1 MNGVNYTIKVT
12 LGRWRATIKQMNW
25 SEIKT
30 VLVLQPENPDGDS
43 VASALALEEI
53 LGDAGKEVTIYSYVH
68 IPDYLRYI
76 EGADR
81 ITEEFPKQFDAT
93 IIVDTVT
100 ASLLENTLKG
110 EKLSAISKKP
120 VLILDHHP
128 TENNLPLKNAGFYGG
143 EGECVATGEI
153 VYHLAKQNDW
163 EVNPQAATH
172 VVESML
178 ADTLGLTTEAVKPE
192 TVLTVA
198 LMLKYGANMAEIDK
212 RRRQYMK
219 KTPKIVTYKGVLLQ
233 RVEYLLEGKLALIRI
248 PWEEIEEYSPHYN
261 PTMLAL
267 EELRNTEGVELS
279 VGLKTY
285 PDGKITGK
293 IRANNQPLAGK
304 LAAHFGGG
312 GHNYAA
318 GFKTTEW
325 KYEELKTELIKK
337 SEQLLE

>member
-1 MNGVNYTIKVT
+1 M
-12 LGRWRATIKQMNW
+12 LRATINLMNW

-53 LGDAGKEVTIYSYVH
+53 LGDQGKEVTIYSYVH
-68 IPDYLRYI
+68 IPDYLGYI

-81 ITEEFPKQFDAT
+81 IINEFPKQFDAT

-110 EKLSAISKKP
+110 AKLAAISKKP

-128 TENNLPLKNAGFYGG
+128 TENNLPLENAEFYGG

-153 VYHLAKQNDW
+153 VYHLAMQNNW
-163 EVNPQAATH
+163 EISPAAATH
-172 VVESML
+172 IVESML
-178 ADTLGLTTEAVKPE
+178 ADTLGLTTEAVLPE

-198 LMLKYGANMAEIDK
+198 VMLKRGANMAEIDK
-212 RRRQYMK
+212 RRRAYMK
-219 KTPKIVTYKGVLLQ
+219 KSQKIVTYKGVLLQ
-233 RVEYLLEGKLALIRI
+233 RIEYLVDGKLALIHI

-261 PTMLAL
+261 PSMLAL
-267 EELRNTEGVELS
+267 EELRNTEGVE
-279 VGLKTY
+279 VAIGLKTY

-293 IRANNQPLAGK
+293 IRANNHPLAGD

-312 GHNYAA
+312 GHAYAA
-318 GFKTTEW
+318 GFKTTDW

-337 SEQLLE
+337 SSELLV